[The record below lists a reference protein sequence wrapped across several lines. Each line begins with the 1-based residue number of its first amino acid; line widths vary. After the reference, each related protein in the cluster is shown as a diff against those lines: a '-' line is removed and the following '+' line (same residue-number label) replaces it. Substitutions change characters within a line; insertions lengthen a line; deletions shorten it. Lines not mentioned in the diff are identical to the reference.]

1 MTEKVIA
8 VFVDYVDHFTETYMT
23 EVEIWEEAI
32 IEIQNEKCPHFH
44 IGEMMF
50 SKDEVAAVGT
60 RECAFQFIK

>member
-32 IEIQNEKCPHFH
+32 IEIK
-44 IGEMMF
+44 
-50 SKDEVAAVGT
+50 VGT